1 MNNNIKKQ
9 KNKKIIH
16 LLDNIPNQPSRFK
29 TKYWIEKNENS
40 WGIYEEDNQIRFKT
54 WVLRSSLCNYIE
66 EYVLLKVTITVENES
81 AQGKPNN
88 AKNKKVIIKNCIPFT
103 NCRSRKSNT
112 QVDDA
117 HDIDVIM
124 SIYSLI
130 KHNDNYSKT
139 SEIFWRHCRNKT
151 TRNLAGNKTT
161 DFTEDN
167 AIADSFEIK
176 AKITDKT
183 SDDGNCWNSGSI
195 KICK

>member
-1 MNNNIKKQ
+1 M
-9 KNKKIIH
+9 
-16 LLDNIPNQPSRFK
+16 DNIPNQPSRFK
-29 TKYWIEKNENS
+29 TKNWIEKNEHS

-103 NCRSRKSNT
+103 NCRSHKSNT

-139 SEIFWRHCRNKT
+139 SEIFWRHCRNKA
-151 TRNLAGNKTT
+151 TRNLAGSKTT

-176 AKITDKT
+176 AKITEKT
-183 SDDGNCWNSGSI
+183 SDDGNCSNSGSI
-195 KICK
+195 KISK